1 MDKNE
6 IFKLI
11 DDNKDLL
18 VNTAKKLWEKPET
31 SLNEEKSSKL
41 QMNILKEEGFSIEEN
56 VGDMPTAFVA
66 EYGNG
71 KPILGVLGEYDALAG
86 MSQKVKANRE
96 PIIKGEPGH
105 GCGHNLLG
113 TAGIG
118 AVLAIKEA
126 IDKGE
131 IEGTIRYYG
140 CPAEETLTGKVF
152 MARDGVFDDLDSA
165 ITWHPMQANSVWSS
179 SSLAMNSVRF
189 NFEGQAAHASSSP
202 EMGRSALDAV
212 ELMNVG
218 VNYLREHVNEKARI
232 HYSITNG
239 GGSPNIV
246 PDAASVWYY
255 IRAPKREEVEEIFER
270 IKKIAKGAT
279 MMTETEVDWKFQ
291 AACYDVLANEK
302 LGEVITSNMK
312 EIGGPDFDKK
322 EKEFAEELAKS
333 FDKGQKK
340 KVMGGAP
347 EEVIEQSL
355 HGDVIEPYDK
365 GEVMSGSTDVGD
377 VSWITP
383 LAQFTAATW
392 PVGTAVHTWQAVAAS
407 GSSIGHKAMIFSSK
421 TLAGTLFDL
430 YQDPELIDEAKE
442 EFKENTKEKDYK
454 TPLPEN
460 VEPPFDQFDK

>member
-1 MDKNE
+1 MNKNK

-11 DDNKDLL
+11 DKNKDLL
-18 VNTAKKLWEKPET
+18 IDIAQEIWENPET
-31 SLNEEKSSKL
+31 SLNEEKSSEL
-41 QMNILKEEGFSIEEN
+41 QMKILKEKGFSIEKN
-56 VGDMPTAFVA
+56 IGDMPTAFIA
-66 EYGNG
+66 EYGEG
-71 KPILGVLGEYDALAG
+71 SPKVGVLGEYDALSG
-86 MSQKVKANRE
+86 MSQKIKAVRE
-96 PIIKGEPGH
+96 PVEKGEPGH

-126 IDKGE
+126 IDRGA
-131 IEGTIRYYG
+131 INGTIRYYG

-165 ITWHPMQANSVWSS
+165 LTWHPMQTNSVWAS

-218 VNYLREHVNEKARI
+218 ANYLREHVNEKARI

-270 IKKIAKGAT
+270 IKKIANGAA
-279 MMTETEVDWKFQ
+279 MMTETDVEWKFQ
-291 AACYDVLANEK
+291 AACYNMLPNQK
-302 LGEVITSNMK
+302 LGEIITSNMK
-312 EIGGPDFDKK
+312 EIGGPDFTKD
-322 EKEFAEELAKS
+322 EKEFAKKIEKT
-333 FDKGQKK
+333 FKKGQKE
-340 KVMGGAP
+340 KVMAGAP
-347 EEVIEQSL
+347 EEVIEKSL
-355 HGDVIEPYDK
+355 HEDVIEPYDK

-392 PVGTAVHTWQAVAAS
+392 AVGTPPHSWQAVAAS

-430 YQDPELIDEAKE
+430 YQNPELIDKAKK
-442 EFKENTKEKDYK
+442 EFEENTEGKDYE
-454 TPLPEN
+454 TPLPKN
-460 VEPPFDQFDK
+460 TKPPFDQFDK

>member
-6 IFKLI
+6 IFELI

-18 VNTAKKLWEKPET
+18 VDTAQKIWENPET

-41 QMNILKEEGFSIEEN
+41 QMNILKEKGFSIKEN
-56 VGDMPTAFVA
+56 IGEIPTAFVA
-66 EYGNG
+66 EYGEG
-71 KPILGVLGEYDALAG
+71 KPIIGVLGEFDALAG
-86 MSQKVKANRE
+86 MSQKVQATRE
-96 PIIKGEPGH
+96 PVEKGEPGH

-113 TAGIG
+113 AAGIG
-118 AVLAIKEA
+118 AVFAIKET
-126 IDKGE
+126 IDKNE

-165 ITWHPMQANSVWSS
+165 LTWHPMQTNSVWAS

-255 IRAPKREEVEEIFER
+255 IRAPKRKEVEEIFER
-270 IKKIAKGAT
+270 IKKIANGAA
-279 MMTETEVDWKFQ
+279 MMTETDVDWKFQ

-312 EIGGPDFDKK
+312 ELGGPDFDKE

-340 KVMGGAP
+340 KVMAGAP
-347 EEVIEQSL
+347 EEVIEKPL
-355 HGDVIEPYDK
+355 HEDVIEPYDK

-392 PVGTAVHTWQAVAAS
+392 PVGTAVHSWQAVAGS

-430 YQDPELIDEAKE
+430 YQNPELIDEAKE
-442 EFKENTKEKDYK
+442 EFDGKTEGKDYE

-460 VEPPFDQFDK
+460 TKPPFDQFDK